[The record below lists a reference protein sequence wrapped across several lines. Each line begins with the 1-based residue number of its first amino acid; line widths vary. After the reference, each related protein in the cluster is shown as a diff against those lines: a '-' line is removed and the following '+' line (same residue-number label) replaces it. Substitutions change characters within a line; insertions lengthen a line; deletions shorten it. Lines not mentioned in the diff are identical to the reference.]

1 MKKSLF
7 LVFWVCLG
15 LTAMAQITLKFNP
28 DKGSKYEYQME
39 MIQKINQ
46 TIMGQKMDVN
56 QTMILSYNMDVVEK
70 TATETR
76 LEMMYKDVSYNLV
89 SAMMNMTYDSK
100 SNATPANTI
109 DEMMAKIFG
118 SLLNKK
124 FTVTLLP
131 DGSVKSVAGM
141 KEIIN
146 DMAKAVGND
155 MVSQQ
160 VTQQLSQQF
169 SDDAMKSTF
178 EQSFKIYPTK
188 AVKPGDSWNVVQKTG
203 AGGMNM
209 DLNTTYNLKSA
220 DAGTAIADVTST
232 INGMGGQIT
241 GTQSG
246 TIEFDVKTGLPM
258 VSKMNQKASGKVS
271 ANGMEI
277 PMDIDSQVN
286 VTVKKL

>member
-188 AVKPGDSWNVVQKTG
+188 AIKPGDSWNVVQKTG